1 MKTAK
6 RRILWGALL
15 ALVAI
20 SGVLVFMAT
29 LRPVRLELVD
39 HYPAKRIQF
48 VNDAGRALNFFFF
61 TELKSNGIWIIASP
75 QPKGAR
81 RMNYVRPHSVGEF
94 EIAPEPGTGA
104 AWRVGFGYQPALPP
118 RYLIWANKLG
128 AGFWLNRFGLLKNY
142 RDHYF
147 DLKTVYAEFAQ

>member
-61 TELKSNGIWIIASP
+61 TEIKSNGAWISGSP
-75 QPKGAR
+75 QPKDAR
-81 RMNYVRPHSVGEF
+81 LMNHVKPHSVREF
-94 EIAPEPGTGA
+94 EVAPEPGTGA
-104 AWRVGFGYQPALPP
+104 PWRVGFGYQPAGPP
-118 RYLIWANKLG
+118 RYLVWAHRLG
-128 AGFWLNRFGLLKNY
+128 VGF
-142 RDHYF
+142 
-147 DLKTVYAEFAQ
+147 Q